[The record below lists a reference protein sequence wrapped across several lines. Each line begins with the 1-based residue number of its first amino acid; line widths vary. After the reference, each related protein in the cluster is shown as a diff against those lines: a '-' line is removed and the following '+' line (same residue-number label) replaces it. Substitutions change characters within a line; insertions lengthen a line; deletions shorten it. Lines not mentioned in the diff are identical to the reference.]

1 MEDVATMP
9 LREVQ
14 PSERTGPPEAEADEP
29 LSDEELEALALAA
42 DPDAPL
48 PDDAVPLDLGAASRL
63 CLLPSWYMAPVVGR
77 RLTKKR
83 YRIAIGVL
91 IAAFLI
97 IDAFGL
103 CATYGPISLA

>member
-1 MEDVATMP
+1 MEAVAT
-9 LREVQ
+9 LDEVEPDQ
-14 PSERTGPPEAEADEP
+14 P

-48 PDDAVPLDLGAASRL
+48 PDDAVPLDLGAPSLA
-63 CLLPSWYMAPVVGR
+63 LLPTWYMAPVVGR
-77 RLTKKR
+77 RLTQKR
-83 YRIAIGVL
+83 YKVAILVL
-91 IAAFLI
+91 IAAFLL

>member
-1 MEDVATMP
+1 MEDIATLAVP
-9 LREVQ
+9 A
-14 PSERTGPPEAEADEP
+14 AEPVDQVLSDPGDEP

-48 PDDAVPLDLGAASRL
+48 AEDAVPLDLGATSGL
-63 CLLPSWYMAPVVGR
+63 SLLPSWYMAPVVGR
-77 RLTKKR
+77 RLTKRR
-83 YRIAIGVL
+83 YRIAIAVL
-91 IAAFLI
+91 IGAFLL

>member
-1 MEDVATMP
+1 MEAVVTLDDVEP
-9 LREVQ
+9 DQ
-14 PSERTGPPEAEADEP
+14 P

-48 PDDAVPLDLGAASRL
+48 PDDAVPLDLGAPSGL
-63 CLLPSWYMAPVVGR
+63 SLLPTWYMAPVVGR
-77 RLTKKR
+77 RLTRKR
-83 YRIAIGVL
+83 YKVAIVVL
-91 IAAFLI
+91 IAAFLL